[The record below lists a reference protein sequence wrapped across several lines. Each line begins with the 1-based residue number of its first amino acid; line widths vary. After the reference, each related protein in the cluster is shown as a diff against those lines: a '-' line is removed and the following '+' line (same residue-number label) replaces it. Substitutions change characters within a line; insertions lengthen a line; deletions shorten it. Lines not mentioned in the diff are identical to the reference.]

1 MKKTKRVLIALI
13 LFALSFSI
21 LLTVT
26 ASAYESYSTFTYSID
41 LEPLPSPTAYSAS
54 ASFDSRKMGLISDKF
69 GGLPLKGA
77 KDLVTDNEANVY
89 IADSGNN
96 RIVVLNKYYAVTRIL
111 DRYIDEFGREQTF
124 NTPSGLYITDPL
136 KTANRD
142 SYIYIC
148 DTNNRRI
155 VVFDRDFAYVRTI
168 EKPSSAM
175 VSEQDFTP
183 TAIAVDIYGRLF
195 VVSNNAYK
203 GVIVMSG
210 EGDFTGFIGA
220 QKVTYSLMQ
229 MIWRRFQSREQRAA
243 TVQNISIAYNNITVD
258 DEGFIY
264 CTIEQKDKA
273 KQLAAIKSKSSDFSP
288 VKKLNSAG
296 VEIMSRNGFAD
307 PGGEANVLDEAD
319 VSTIIDV
326 SIGAEGSWS
335 ILDESRSR
343 IYTYDSDGNL
353 LFAFGEKGDQLG
365 NGENFVAMTYHK
377 VDGVYYLILLDNA
390 SGSGGYKLS
399 VFSPTS
405 YCDTIMSALRNQNEH
420 NYSDSIYYWQEVLTK
435 NNNFD
440 LAYIGIGKALY
451 NQGKYSEAME
461 MLKSAYE
468 TNQYSKAFTQIR
480 RDLLGKWMIPVLLLI
495 IGVIV
500 LIVKF
505 LGYAKKKN
513 KAVSLKVGKKTYG
526 EELLYAFHLIF
537 HPFDGFW
544 DLKHEHRG
552 SVRGGTT
559 ILAFTVFAFFYQS
572 IGKGYIFNP
581 RASYSTVVFQMISV
595 AVPIL
600 LFCVANWC
608 LTTLF
613 DGEGSF
619 KDIYVAVTYS
629 LIPLP
634 FLVILSTILTNIL
647 TGTEGSMI
655 NLLVTFGYIWVGLL
669 IFFGTLVTQDYSL
682 GKNVITILGTI
693 VAMLV
698 IMFVAILFSSLVVKM
713 VFFVISI
720 FKEIGYRS

>member
-1 MKKTKRVLIALI
+1 
-13 LFALSFSI
+13 
-21 LLTVT
+21 
-26 ASAYESYSTFTYSID
+26 
-41 LEPLPSPTAYSAS
+41 
-54 ASFDSRKMGLISDKF
+54 
-69 GGLPLKGA
+69 
-77 KDLVTDNEANVY
+77 
-89 IADSGNN
+89 
-96 RIVVLNKYYAVTRIL
+96 
-111 DRYIDEFGREQTF
+111 
-124 NTPSGLYITDPL
+124 
-136 KTANRD
+136 
-142 SYIYIC
+142 
-148 DTNNRRI
+148 
-155 VVFDRDFAYVRTI
+155 
-168 EKPSSAM
+168 
-175 VSEQDFTP
+175 
-183 TAIAVDIYGRLF
+183 
-195 VVSNNAYK
+195 
-203 GVIVMSG
+203 
-210 EGDFTGFIGA
+210 
-220 QKVTYSLMQ
+220 
-229 MIWRRFQSREQRAA
+229 
-243 TVQNISIAYNNITVD
+243 
-258 DEGFIY
+258 
-264 CTIEQKDKA
+264 
-273 KQLAAIKSKSSDFSP
+273 
-288 VKKLNSAG
+288 
-296 VEIMSRNGFAD
+296 
-307 PGGEANVLDEAD
+307 
-319 VSTIIDV
+319 
-326 SIGAEGSWS
+326 
-335 ILDESRSR
+335 
-343 IYTYDSDGNL
+343 
-353 LFAFGEKGDQLG
+353 
-365 NGENFVAMTYHK
+365 MTYHK